1 VIDASVLAK
10 LIMREENY
18 VEAAKEVEADGETLD
33 LAIYEVANV
42 ILKYHKRGKLP
53 TQEARERFEELREL
67 SEMLRILDSRIFLE
81 HAFKIATA
89 TSLTIYD
96 SLYIASANKLATS
109 DIKLAKVAKQYG
121 RKIVLV

>member
-1 VIDASVLAK
+1 MIDASVLAK

-18 VEAAKEVEADGETLD
+18 VEAAREVEADGETLD

-42 ILKYHKRGKLP
+42 ILKYHKRGKLS
-53 TQEARERFEELREL
+53 TQEVRERFEELMEL
-67 SEMLRILDSRIFLE
+67 SEALRILDSKIFLE

-89 TSLTIYD
+89 TNLTIYD

-109 DIKLAKVAKQYG
+109 DTKLAEVAKQYG

>member
-1 VIDASVLAK
+1 V
-10 LIMREENY
+10 Y
-18 VEAAKEVEADGETLD
+18 
-33 LAIYEVANV
+33 
-42 ILKYHKRGKLP
+42 KR
-53 TQEARERFEELREL
+53 Q
-67 SEMLRILDSRIFLE
+67 FLE

-109 DIKLAKVAKQYG
+109 DIKLAEVAKQYG

>member
-67 SEMLRILDSRIFLE
+67 SETLRILRACI
-81 HAFKIATA
+81 
-89 TSLTIYD
+89 
-96 SLYIASANKLATS
+96 
-109 DIKLAKVAKQYG
+109 
-121 RKIVLV
+121 